1 MAEFKRI
8 GDILRPALEQLASSD
23 EVRAY
28 GDWWAAVGEQVA
40 AVTSPRRLVRG
51 TLTVECE
58 SSVWAQEL
66 TFLSGELL
74 AKMAAA
80 DPSTPVKR
88 LRFITR
94 GGRS

>member
-1 MAEFKRI
+1 
-8 GDILRPALEQLASSD
+8 
-23 EVRAY
+23 
-28 GDWWAAVGEQVA
+28 
-40 AVTSPRRLVRG
+40 
-51 TLTVECE
+51 VECE